1 VLIGEAS
8 ARLLGFEP
16 LYDVYSKP
24 SKFWVEDPMLG
35 WRHDP
40 GASGT
45 YIGPRPW
52 PVEYRSH
59 VTINSQ
65 GLRGPEVRNKS
76 EIHRRILVLG
86 DSIVAGFEVQYEDL
100 FTTLL
105 GEYLTQELQKPVEI
119 INAGVRGYGT
129 DQSYLYYRT
138 KGYQL
143 KSDIVIFNYSVND
156 PRDNV
161 TLHRMRRPFGKGVFV
176 PRESNGI
183 ELVGVPVPRFDSC
196 SAIVLTDDRVHEI
209 SGTFSRSV
217 CAIQMSLFDHSS
229 LFSLANLAIRKSPR
243 LLRYF
248 NRLGTLD
255 NRKQD
260 ISEAGPVAD
269 NFSYEITR
277 RILFHLSETVR
288 SNGAEL
294 ILMAKSRD
302 LKELQLSEQFLQRV
316 LVVNT
321 DSITNTNDAR
331 VTFKKDGH
339 WNPIGHKEAAN
350 LLYPVILKNFP
361 M

>member
-1 VLIGEAS
+1 MKYGVRFHRGVSVAQIEKSQAYIHNEQANNRAEQHQQGGICNVFLFHNCA
-8 ARLLGFEP
+8 ALLGSP
-16 LYDVYSKP
+16 KNP
-24 SKFWVEDPMLG
+24 S
-35 WRHDP
+35 
-40 GASGT
+40 
-45 YIGPRPW
+45 I
-52 PVEYRSH
+52 
-59 VTINSQ
+59 
-65 GLRGPEVRNKS
+65 
-76 EIHRRILVLG
+76 RR
-86 DSIVAGFEVQYEDL
+86 D
-100 FTTLL
+100 
-105 GEYLTQELQKPVEI
+105 
-119 INAGVRGYGT
+119 
-129 DQSYLYYRT
+129 
-138 KGYQL
+138 
-143 KSDIVIFNYSVND
+143 
-156 PRDNV
+156 
-161 TLHRMRRPFGKGVFV
+161 
-176 PRESNGI
+176 RESNGI

-196 SAIVLTDDRVHEI
+196 SAIVLTSDDRVHEI

-321 DSITNTNDAR
+321 DSIT
-331 VTFKKDGH
+331 KS
-339 WNPIGHKEAAN
+339 
-350 LLYPVILKNFP
+350 
-361 M
+361 